1 LVHDAQGYNSP
12 DDWETIE
19 GCAAG
24 FCPLREEALVLVS
37 YGGSGLV
44 ELDDGSRRPCKF
56 KRSVGR
62 PLCGDR
68 VTVGR
73 ADAESVVVTAITP
86 RRNEFVRVG
95 PRGRK
100 QPIAANLDQVLIVV
114 APAPE
119 PSRDLVERYLVA
131 VHGLGLRPVLVLNKA
146 ELMDTAKL
154 ADHSPLHRLDEYR
167 ALGYEVL
174 ETSCK
179 GPPGT
184 EALPAVLDGRVNIL
198 VGQSGVGKSS
208 LANALLADLKL
219 QTREL
224 SRVTGKGTHTTT
236 TTVMY
241 ALPCGGRLIDSPGVW
256 EYGLWEMTAQELAAG
271 FVEFRPLN
279 GRCRFNDCR
288 HAGEPGCAVRSAAE
302 RGEVFAWRYESYL
315 RLLEQAG

>member
-1 LVHDAQGYNSP
+1 LK
-12 DDWETIE
+12 DD
-19 GCAAG
+19 
-24 FCPLREEALVLVS
+24 ALVLVS
-37 YGGSGLV
+37 YGGSGVV
-44 ELDDGSRRPCKF
+44 ELGDGERRPCKF

-68 VTVGR
+68 VAVER
-73 ADAESVVVTAITP
+73 ADDESVVVAAIAP
-86 RRNEFVRVG
+86 RANEFVRVG

-100 QPIAANLDQVLIVV
+100 QPIAANLDQVLVV
-114 APAPE
+114 LAPAPE

-131 VHGLGLRPVLVLNKA
+131 VHSLGLRPVLVLNKA
-146 ELMDTAKL
+146 ELLATAGL
-154 ADHSPLHRLDEYR
+154 ADHSPLHRVGDYR
-167 ALGYEVL
+167 ALGYAVL

-184 EALPAVLDGRVNIL
+184 AALPAVLDGQVNIL

-208 LANALLADLKL
+208 LANALLPDLQL
-219 QTREL
+219 QTRAL

-256 EYGLWEMTAQELAAG
+256 EYGLWEMTARELAAG
-271 FVEFRPLN
+271 FVEFRALN

-288 HAGEPGCAVRSAAE
+288 HAGEPGCSVRSAAE
-302 RGEVFAWRYESYL
+302 QGVIFAWRYESYL

>member
-1 LVHDAQGYNSP
+1 M
-12 DDWETIE
+12 
-19 GCAAG
+19 
-24 FCPLREEALVLVS
+24 VLVS
-37 YGGSGLV
+37 YGSTGLV
-44 ELDDGSRRPCKF
+44 ELPDGERRPCKF

-68 VTVGR
+68 VTVGE
-73 ADAESVVVTAITP
+73 ADTESAVVTAIQP
-86 RRNEFVRVG
+86 RANEFVRVG

-100 QPIAANLDQVLIVV
+100 QPIAANLDQVCIVL

-131 VHGLGLRPVLVLNKA
+131 VHSLGIRPVLVLNKT
-146 ELMDTAKL
+146 ELMATAPL
-154 ADHSPLHRLDEYR
+154 AEHSPLLRLDAYR
-167 ALGYEVL
+167 ELGYPVV

-179 GPPGT
+179 GPPGI
-184 EALPAVLDGRVNIL
+184 EGLPERLSEKINIL

-208 LANALLADLKL
+208 LANALLPDLSL
-219 QTREL
+219 QTNAL

-256 EYGLWEMTAQELAAG
+256 EYGLWAMTAQELAEG
-271 FVEFRPLN
+271 FVEFRPLH
-279 GRCRFNDCR
+279 GCCRFNDCR
-288 HAGEPGCAVRSAAE
+288 HAGEPGCAIRTAVE
-302 RGEVFAWRYESYL
+302 QGEILAWRYQSYL